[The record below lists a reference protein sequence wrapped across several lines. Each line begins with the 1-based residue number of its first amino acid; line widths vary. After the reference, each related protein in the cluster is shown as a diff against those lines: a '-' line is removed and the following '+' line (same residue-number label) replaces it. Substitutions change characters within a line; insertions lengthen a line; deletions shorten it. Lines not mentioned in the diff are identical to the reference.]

1 MSNILDSELKRRKPV
16 QRPHRKI
23 VGAAVMDSELVCEV
37 VKGEEAMAGVKA
49 LLVLPVAALY
59 LAVVA
64 RCVGTDKLVADTQ
77 LSGSG
82 FKEGGQIT
90 SAVGKTVGEFKAVVG
105 LDALHPDA
113 PVCIPLNQ
121 PF

>member
-1 MSNILDSELKRRKPV
+1 
-16 QRPHRKI
+16 
-23 VGAAVMDSELVCEV
+23 MDSELVCEV

-90 SAVGKTVGEFKAVVG
+90 SAVGKTVTIT
-105 LDALHPDA
+105 PYM
-113 PVCIPLNQ
+113 N
-121 PF
+121 